1 MSGKAG
7 VFEATRGLCRTAG
20 RVHFAVRRMPAA
32 GPRDLPEPCAALLEA
47 RLTLRAMG
55 TVVTLVGRRPLWS
68 GRAPGGLARAPDP
81 GAAVRARRVLM
92 REARWWVE
100 AERRLS
106 RFNPQS
112 ELCQLNRQA
121 GRWCVVS
128 PLLFQTLQA
137 AAWAYRQTR
146 GRFDPAVL
154 DALERWGYDRDY
166 ALLARPCDSGNSL
179 APDPGPAREVACRAS
194 SRQPPFELDPVILA
208 VRLRSGV
215 RLDLGGIAK
224 GVAADLSASRL
235 QDAFEAVLVDA
246 GGDIAAVAA
255 PGMPPWRIALAVRG
269 PGVPRAVWVRR
280 GGVATSSTARRWNGP
295 LGPAHHLIDP
305 STLCPANRGVRAVT
319 AVASSAAG
327 AEVLAKALAI
337 AGPEG
342 ASELVA
348 SWPAKAAAFVQLD
361 DGRVEVYRCRSG

>member
-7 VFEATRGLCRTAG
+7 VFEATRGLCRAAG
-20 RVHFAVRRMPAA
+20 RVHFVVRPMPAA
-32 GPRDLPEPCAALLEA
+32 GPPELPEPCAALLEA

-55 TVVTLVGRRPLWS
+55 TVVTLVGRRPLWG
-68 GRAPGGLARAPDP
+68 GRAPGSLARAPRS
-81 GAAVRARRVLM
+81 AAAIRARRALM

-112 ELCQLNRQA
+112 ELCQLNEQA

-137 AAWAYRQTR
+137 AARGYRRTG

-166 ALLARPCDSGNSL
+166 AMVVRSFGSEERP
-179 APDPGPAREVACRAS
+179 APGPARELPCRERS
-194 SRQPPFELDPVILA
+194 HHPPFELDPVILA

-224 GVAADLSASRL
+224 GVAADLSARRL
-235 QDAFEAVLVDA
+235 QGAFEAVLVDA
-246 GGDIAAVAA
+246 GGDIAAVAP
-255 PGMPPWRIALAVRG
+255 PGMPPWRIAPAVRG
-269 PGVPRAVWVRR
+269 PGVPDALCIRR
-280 GGVATSSTARRWNGP
+280 GGVATSATARRWNGP

-319 AVASSAAG
+319 AVAGSAAS

-348 SWPAKAAAFVQLD
+348 AWPARVAAFVQLD
-361 DGRVEVYRCRSG
+361 DGRVEVYRCPSG